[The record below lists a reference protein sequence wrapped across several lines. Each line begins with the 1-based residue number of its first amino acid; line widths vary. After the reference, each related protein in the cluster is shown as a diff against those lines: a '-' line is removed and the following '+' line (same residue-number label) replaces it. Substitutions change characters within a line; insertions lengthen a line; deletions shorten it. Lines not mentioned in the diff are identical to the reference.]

1 MPMKKIYLLNTL
13 FIFTLVLSA
22 CSNQGIE
29 PIDSLGEEQ
38 NQPQS
43 ENSVSKEEIRSLATE
58 NSIEGIEANEEISS
72 PITIT
77 GKTPASKDQLFVELR
92 DSEKNSKIRA
102 YALVTEN
109 EGKENTYQ
117 ITLNFIFS
125 STSEGYIAV
134 YELDSNGQ
142 EKNLTELP
150 VKFKTQN

>member
-13 FIFTLVLSA
+13 FIIALVLSA